1 MNEVIDQLISEAVS
15 EDLSIFHLGEPIS
28 KHSLLLAS
36 TIEQRLI
43 ADWPEWLIDFRIGF
57 GQLLIQ
63 YQINLIDHQQLADV
77 VQTLITEEPQENC
90 YSSCSV
96 IQIPT
101 CYDPR
106 VAPDL
111 LNLSEQLGLSTA
123 EIVSLHQSENYK
135 VIATGF
141 APGFGYLAETPR
153 QLHVPRKKIPLTR
166 IPPGSVAIAENQTV
180 IYPKETPGG
189 WHLIGRTKL
198 QLSSLNNQ
206 HISTVFNLGQT
217 VRFVEISYDQFNS
230 EKQ

>member
-1 MNEVIDQLISEAVS
+1 MTEVIDRLVSEAVS
-15 EDLSIFHLGEPIS
+15 EDTSIFHLGDPIS
-28 KHSLLLAS
+28 KHGLSLANA
-36 TIEQRLI
+36 IEQHLI

-63 YQINLIDHQQLADV
+63 YHIDLIDHQQLIEIL
-77 VQTLITEEPQENC
+77 QTLVAEEAQELC
-90 YSSCSV
+90 YSSYSV

-111 LNLSEQLGLSTA
+111 LKLSEQIGLSTS
-123 EIVSLHQSENYK
+123 EIVSLHQSVNYK

-141 APGFGYLAETPR
+141 AQGFGYLAETPN

-189 WHLIGRTKL
+189 WHLIGRTQL
-198 QLSSLNNQ
+198 QLSSMNNQ
-206 HISTVFNLGQT
+206 DISAIFKLGQT
-217 VRFVEISYDQFNS
+217 VRFIEISYDQFMS